1 LNSIWIKEITMYLSQ
16 SYKLNT
22 PAAMDRVSRAR
33 VVAIVLATGMALLI
47 VSMIVLGALVQRGV
61 AAPPEQDTWLGALH
75 LKAFATNDPAC
86 ANYLLCAPDHIAVSA
101 QRYYTIWVLTRT
113 GQSDWPGGEYE
124 TGRRLLLMPLG
135 H

>member
-1 LNSIWIKEITMYLSQ
+1 MHALHWRQCLAVTVALS
-16 SYKLNT
+16 LT
-22 PAAMDRVSRAR
+22 
-33 VVAIVLATGMALLI
+33 LLI
-47 VSMIVLGALVQRGV
+47 AGVVGLGAAVQEGV
-61 AAPPEQDTWLGALH
+61 VAPPELDARLPAFH

-86 ANYLLCAPDHIAVSA
+86 ATYLLCAPEHFAVSE
-101 QRYYTIWVLTRT
+101 QRYYTIWILTRT